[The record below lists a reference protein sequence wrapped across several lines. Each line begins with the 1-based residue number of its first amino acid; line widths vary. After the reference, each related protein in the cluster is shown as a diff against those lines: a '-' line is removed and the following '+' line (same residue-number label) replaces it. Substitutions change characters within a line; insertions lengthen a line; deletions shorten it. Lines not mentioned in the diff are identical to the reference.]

1 MAVGVGSHARLEF
14 REELAEQRIG
24 ARIALVGEC
33 PAKERAAPCHATA
46 NEVPRKHAGS
56 GASGRLHEQESS
68 RARTSFDGVEK
79 DWQASRGP

>member
-1 MAVGVGSHARLEF
+1 VAVGLGGHTGLECCQ
-14 REELAEQRIG
+14 ELAQQLLG
-24 ARIALVGEC
+24 ALLALVGEC
-33 PAKERAAPCHATA
+33 PEQQQTASGFATA

>member
-1 MAVGVGSHARLEF
+1 MAVGLGGHTGLEF

-33 PAKERAAPCHATA
+33 PEQQQTAPGYATA

>member
-1 MAVGVGSHARLEF
+1 MAVGVGSHAGLEF

-24 ARIALVGEC
+24 AVLPLAGKC
-33 PAKERAAPCHATA
+33 PAKERAARYHATA

-56 GASGRLHEQESS
+56 GASGRLPEQEPS